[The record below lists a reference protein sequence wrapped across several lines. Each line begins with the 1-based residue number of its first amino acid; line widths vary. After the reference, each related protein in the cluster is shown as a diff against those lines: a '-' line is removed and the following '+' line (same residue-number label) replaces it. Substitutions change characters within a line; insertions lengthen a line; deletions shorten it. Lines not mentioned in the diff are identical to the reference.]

1 MEVCTCLGSYLLIW
15 LTNQQNDLQIQSL
28 DLDEIREEI
37 SAFGME
43 EEMNSGASL
52 GRLDVLSS
60 IKTLSEMFQQCV
72 PRLTALFDEAGM
84 GGDMTPEMAALLEE
98 ARMLILCAGHLL
110 TDECSGETPDI
121 PESIIN
127 ACKPGMPN
135 SDTCLASIASLVDLL
150 RSLAEKQATLVAR
163 FPGDPRLSPL
173 LAKTILWFFRRF
185 GPAYILPSSDEYREN
200 QGGILAAYSTPET
213 AQPLINFCTSLCL
226 MYFCHL
232 PQEKEVHDE
241 TTALLKEMA
250 KKPFVRQLLM
260 NCSPFDKIVALSSA
274 TSSLRHN
281 ASASEVATS
290 MKTVSDELTL
300 DVVTGY
306 QRLPYSDRA
315 RILTCIIIAC
325 SDMQNEKSNIMLT
338 GCLKAVEMSFSNL
351 CQALR

>member
-1 MEVCTCLGSYLLIW
+1 M
-15 LTNQQNDLQIQSL
+15 
-28 DLDEIREEI
+28 
-37 SAFGME
+37 
-43 EEMNSGASL
+43 
-52 GRLDVLSS
+52 
-60 IKTLSEMFQQCV
+60 
-72 PRLTALFDEAGM
+72 
-84 GGDMTPEMAALLEE
+84 
-98 ARMLILCAGHLL
+98 
-110 TDECSGETPDI
+110 
-121 PESIIN
+121 
-127 ACKPGMPN
+127 
-135 SDTCLASIASLVDLL
+135 
-150 RSLAEKQATLVAR
+150 AEKQATLMAR

-200 QGGILAAYSTPET
+200 KGGILAAYSTPGT
-213 AQPLINFCTSLCL
+213 AQPLVDFCTSLCL

-241 TTALLKEMA
+241 TTALLKAMA

-260 NCSPFDKIVALSSA
+260 GCSSFDKIVALSSA
-274 TSSLRHN
+274 TSCLRHN

-290 MKTVSDELTL
+290 MKTVSDDLTL

-325 SDMQNEKSNIMLT
+325 SDMQNDKSNIMLT